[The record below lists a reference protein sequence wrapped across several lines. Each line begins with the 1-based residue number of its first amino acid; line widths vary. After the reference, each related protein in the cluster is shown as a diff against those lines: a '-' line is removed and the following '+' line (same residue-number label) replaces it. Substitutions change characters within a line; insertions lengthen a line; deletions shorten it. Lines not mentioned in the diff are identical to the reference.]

1 MPRVKPLIKPDP
13 RSVAVLEEIGGT
25 MAVMRISQN
34 ELARK
39 VGISPA
45 TLSGRLK
52 EIGNMRLSEYWR
64 IQDLRKQAG
73 Y

>member
-1 MPRVKPLIKPDP
+1 MPRVNPLIKPDP

-52 EIGNMRLSEYWR
+52 DIGNMRLSEYWR

>member
-25 MAVMRISQN
+25 MAVMKISQN
-34 ELARK
+34 ELAKR

-52 EIGNMRLSEYWR
+52 DIGNMRLSEYWR

>member
-1 MPRVKPLIKPDP
+1 MPRVKPLLKPDP

-34 ELARK
+34 ELAKRS
-39 VGISPA
+39 GMSPA

-52 EIGNMRLSEYWR
+52 NIGEMRLSELWA
-64 IQDLRKQAG
+64 IQDVRKKAG

>member
-52 EIGNMRLSEYWR
+52 DIGNMRLSEYWR

>member
-1 MPRVKPLIKPDP
+1 MPKVKPIIKPDP

-25 MAVMRISQN
+25 LAVMRISQN

-52 EIGNMRLSEYWR
+52 DIGNMRLSEYWR